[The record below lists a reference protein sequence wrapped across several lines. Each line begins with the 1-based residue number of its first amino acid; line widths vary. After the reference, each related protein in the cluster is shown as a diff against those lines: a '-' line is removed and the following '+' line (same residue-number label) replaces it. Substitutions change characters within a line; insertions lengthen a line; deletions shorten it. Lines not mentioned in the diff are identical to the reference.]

1 MHDLLAA
8 DDSGIAC
15 KIGRG
20 GFWIDPWR
28 PVPVAVIT
36 HAHGDH
42 ARFGSEVYHAA
53 EGSRALLDIR
63 LRGQKIIYH
72 AYREP
77 FELADATVSFHPA
90 GHVRGSAQVRVEP
103 RGGGPVWVASGDYKR
118 AADPTCDE
126 FEVVRCDG
134 FITEATFALPAYRW
148 EPTPDVCAEVLN
160 WWMENREHGQAS
172 VLFSYALGKAQR
184 VLAELHAQVTAR
196 FGAADAAP
204 TSERFIVYT
213 HGAVE
218 PLVDAYRR
226 EGVAMLPTRRVSE
239 VAGGRGKG
247 EASVAGTKR
256 ERGVNPFAGALIIAP
271 PSAAGSTWMRRF
283 GADVQTAFASG
294 WMRIRGV
301 RRRRGYDRGFVL
313 SDHADWPDLLRTID
327 DTGARTVLVT
337 HGNSETL
344 ARFIRE
350 TRGIDARPLE
360 TRYTGEE
367 EAAPEDAVPT
377 DDGTADPRV
386 DDAASETV

>member
-1 MHDLLAA
+1 MNDLLAA
-8 DDSGIAC
+8 DEFGIECAL
-15 KIGRG
+15 G

-42 ARFGSEVYHAA
+42 ARFGSAVYHAA

-63 LRGQKIIYH
+63 LRNQRVVYH
-72 AYREP
+72 AYREA
-77 FELADATVSFHPA
+77 FALGDAVVSFHPA

-118 AADPTCDE
+118 APDPTCE
-126 FEVVRCDG
+126 PFEVVRCDG

-148 EPTPDVCAEVLN
+148 EPTAAICNEMLD
-160 WWMENREHGQAS
+160 WWMENRKAGRAS

-184 VLAELHAQVTAR
+184 VLAELRAQVALR
-196 FGAADAAP
+196 FGETEAAEG
-204 TSERFIVYT
+204 SERFMVYT

-218 PLVDAYRR
+218 PLVEAYRR
-226 EGVAMLPTRRVSE
+226 EGVRMLPTRRVSE
-239 VAGGRGKG
+239 AGG
-247 EASVAGTKR
+247 AGTARGAGSGKR
-256 ERGVNPFAGALIIAP
+256 ERGVNLFAGALVIAP
-271 PSAAGSTWMRRF
+271 PSAAGSVWMRRF
-283 GADVQTAFASG
+283 GADAQTAFASG

-327 DTGARTVLVT
+327 ETGARTVLMT
-337 HGNSETL
+337 HGSSETL
-344 ARFIRE
+344 ARFVRE
-350 TRGIDARPLE
+350 TRGVDARPLE

-367 EAAPEDAVPT
+367 EIAPEEVVEGAGDGDA
-377 DDGTADPRV
+377 GGEAS
-386 DDAASETV
+386 DAAATGRRP